1 MNYKHILSQSAFTIS
16 NKAILRFIGNHKANA
31 LYTYLIDKYYYFSE
45 NKMITY
51 IDNEEYF
58 FNVTEDIEND
68 IILTPTDIRNAVTL
82 LTNLGMIK
90 SKLKGIPAKRFF
102 CINFDKLDEVFL
114 NKETN
119 RIEKQDVKKLDNL
132 LEKNLVY
139 ITNNKYTNNKVT
151 KNKDK
156 NKEIR
161 KEEEYCENLTISTQH
176 SQKQNELV
184 TFIEDNE
191 AVELHKEYFITSLK
205 TAVEKDYPAHVERCI
220 INKDVFDLYEYS
232 DMTDIKRGIKDFL
245 QSPDMLELKKTIRTN
260 HTLLPKPYNRYNYQK
275 HFSNA
280 GKIRV
285 SNNLFMYSYQ
295 VVTLKALFNHNFIIK
310 QLELIDNY
318 LDDDKN
324 YRKYADHYIFVKN
337 WLKREAEK
345 HNERDQFDYYLFGGS
360 RNELL

>member
-1 MNYKHILSQSAFTIS
+1 MLYNLNINQYALIKIVGTESKLNSNHYIILNVLHMLQTQYKSLRYVDVDNVTYFWASTKIIQNQVPLFNYSLKTIKRYILDLCNAELLQRS
-16 NKAILRFIGNHKANA
+16 NK
-31 LYTYLIDKYYYFSE
+31 
-45 NKMITY
+45 
-51 IDNEEYF
+51 NEELGKMLVRF
-58 FNVTEDIEND
+58 TDKFTLTMFTNIE
-68 IILTPTDIRNAVTL
+68 
-82 LTNLGMIK
+82 G
-90 SKLKGIPAKRFF
+90 
-102 CINFDKLDEVFL
+102 DKLEYPPVQIKTPPLYQLDPHNL
-114 NKETN
+114 INNNLIKE
-119 RIEKQDVKKLDNL
+119 
-132 LEKNLVY
+132 
-139 ITNNKYTNNKVT
+139 
-151 KNKDK
+151 K

-161 KEEEYCENLTISTQH
+161 KEEEYCVNLTIPTQ
-176 SQKQNELV
+176 SIQKENKLV
-184 TFIEDNE
+184 TFIENQE

-205 TAVEKDYPAHVERCI
+205 IAVEKDYPEHVERCI
-220 INKDVFDLYEYS
+220 INKDVFDLYEVS
-232 DMTDIKRGIKDFL
+232 DMTDIKREMKNFL
-245 QSPDMLELKKTIRTN
+245 QSPEMLQLKKTIRTN

-275 HFSNA
+275 HFATA